1 MSLSQAISSVFKNYA
16 NFNGRARRS
25 EFWFFELFNLIIYLA
40 VSIIDYFVT
49 GGSDSLSFIS
59 ILYWLYNLGRVGQY
73 NPCRRGLLHGR
84 VRESLPQPFRGL
96 FNLFSFLSS
105 AGSSFWHGGQRTAT
119 WARTDLV
126 LIPRDSTPKTEIKRK
141 KHR

>member
-49 GGSDSLSFIS
+49 GGSDSLSFIA
-59 ILYWLYNLGRVGQY
+59 ILYWLYNLAIIAPSLAVSW
-73 NPCRRGLLHGR
+73 RRLHDIGK
-84 VRESLPQPFRGL
+84 SGACTL
-96 FNLFSFLSS
+96 FI
-105 AGSSFWHGGQRTAT
+105 
-119 WARTDLV
+119 
-126 LIPRDSTPKTEIKRK
+126 LIPLIGWIFLLAWWAKDSDMGENRFGPNPKGQHPEN
-141 KHR
+141 